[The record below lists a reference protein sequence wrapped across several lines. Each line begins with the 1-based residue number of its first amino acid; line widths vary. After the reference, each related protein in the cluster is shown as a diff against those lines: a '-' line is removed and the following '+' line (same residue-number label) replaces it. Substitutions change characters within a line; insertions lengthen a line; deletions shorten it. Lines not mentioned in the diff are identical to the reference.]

1 MHDHKKKKVLL
12 VVSTL
17 NTGGAQRAFAN
28 MSMGFPKDWEC
39 DFLLNDDSDVA
50 YSYRGKILSLGIKPQ
65 EDKTKLWY
73 QMQVFAKRYLYLR
86 RLKKTGQYAACISAL
101 TSANVINVLTGNKYC
116 KTIISIRIF
125 MSQTLKAKKG
135 IKDFIKLWSMKFF
148 PNYADHVI
156 AVSKSMEYDIVK
168 NFNVKQE
175 KAETI
180 YNGYQ
185 LEDICKLS
193 QERLSEKEAVWFEK
207 NKRTIVT
214 VGRLDVQKGQ
224 EHLIRAFAY
233 AKKQIPELQLLIL
246 GEGELREKLAK
257 LVCALDLEDSVVFC
271 GFLKNPY
278 KIVKRSYI
286 FVLPSLFEGFPNT
299 LAESLCLGVPVISTD
314 CDSGAREILAPDTE
328 ISKKVISGFE
338 KAKYGL
344 LCPVCENDG
353 VERLDLTAEEY
364 DMAEA
369 ILYLLRNQDAYEDY
383 QKQCKVRA
391 EQLSI
396 DKVIGDWIRLIE
408 K

>member
-17 NTGGAQRAFAN
+17 NAGGAQRAFAN

-86 RLKKTGQYAACISAL
+86 RLKKTGQYTACISAL
-101 TSANVINVLTGNKYC
+101 TSANVVNVLTGNKYC

-148 PNYADHVI
+148 SNYADHVI

-185 LEDICKLS
+185 LENICKLS
-193 QERLSEKEAVWFEK
+193 QEQLSEKEAVWFEK
-207 NKRTIVT
+207 DKRTIVT
-214 VGRLDVQKGQ
+214 VGRLDAQKGQ

-233 AKKQIPELQLLIL
+233 VKKQIPELQLLIL

-286 FVLPSLFEGFPNT
+286 FVLSSLFEGFPNT

-353 VERLDLTAEEY
+353 AERLDLTAEEY

-369 ILYLLRNQDAYEDY
+369 ILYLLRNQDVYEYY
-383 QKQCKVRA
+383 QKQCKERA
-391 EQLSI
+391 QQLSI
-396 DKVIGDWIRLIE
+396 DKVIDDWIRLIE

>member
-1 MHDHKKKKVLL
+1 MHDPKKKKVLL

-50 YSYRGKILSLGIKPQ
+50 YSYRGNILSLRIKPQ

-73 QMQVFAKRYLYLR
+73 QMQVFAKRYVYLR

-125 MSQTLKAKKG
+125 MSQTLKAQKG
-135 IKDFIKLWSMKFF
+135 IKDFIKLWSMKIFS
-148 PNYADHVI
+148 NRADHVV

-168 NFNVKQE
+168 NFNVKLQ
-175 KAETI
+175 KAVTI

-185 LEDICKLS
+185 LEDIRKLS
-193 QERLSEKEAVWFEK
+193 QEQLNEKEAVWFE
-207 NKRTIVT
+207 NDKRTLVT
-214 VGRLDVQKGQ
+214 VGRLDTQKGQ

-233 AKKQIPELQLLIL
+233 MKKQIPELRLLIL
-246 GEGELREKLAK
+246 GEGELREALKK
-257 LVCALDLEDSVVFC
+257 LVCALDLKDSVVLC
-271 GFLKNPY
+271 GFVKNPY
-278 KIVKRSYI
+278 KIVKRSHI

-299 LAESLCLGVPVISTD
+299 LAESLCLGIPVISTD

-328 ISKKVISGFE
+328 ISKKVTCGFE

-344 LCPVCENDG
+344 LCPVCENDDA
-353 VERLDLTAEEY
+353 ERLDLTAEEQ
-364 DMAEA
+364 DMADA
-369 ILYLLRNQDAYEDY
+369 VLYLLRNPDVYEFY
-383 QKQCKVRA
+383 KKQCKERA